1 MKVVRGK
8 LAHLSGILDLLHK
21 FWDESDYSK
30 LGLAFDSPRLVS
42 MVKAVLDGGIAQVAV
57 DEGKV
62 VGVILVIVFPSPFHS
77 DLVCAT
83 ELIYFVDP
91 AARGAGI
98 GKLLVAAAENVAKQ
112 LGVRL
117 FNMVHLDSTNPERAE
132 AIYKK
137 AGYRK
142 AETAFVK
149 DLG

>member
-8 LAHLSGILDLLHK
+8 LEHLSGIIELMRK
-21 FWDESDYSK
+21 FWHESDYGK
-30 LGLAFDSPRLVS
+30 LGLEFDVS
-42 MVKAVLDGGIAQVAV
+42 QNVGAVKAVLDTGIAQVAV

-62 VGVILVIVFPSPFHS
+62 VGTILVIVFPSPFHR

-83 ELIYFVDP
+83 ELIYYVDP
-91 AARGAGI
+91 TARGAGI